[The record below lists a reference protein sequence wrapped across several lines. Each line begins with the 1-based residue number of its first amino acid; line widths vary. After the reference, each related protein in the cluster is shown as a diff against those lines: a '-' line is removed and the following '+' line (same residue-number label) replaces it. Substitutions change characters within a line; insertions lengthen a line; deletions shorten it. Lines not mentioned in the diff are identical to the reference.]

1 MNERLLTKN
10 ELTNLI
16 NSLLVGESE
25 LAGRD
30 VVVEIDDNFYNA
42 YCQNPTPITRNKLYG
57 GLDNLY
63 GLSLPIK
70 YDVLYSPQTRKFLLK
85 KK

>member
-1 MNERLLTKN
+1 MNEKLPTKN

-16 NSLLVGESE
+16 NILLVGESE

-30 VVVEIDDNFYNA
+30 VAVEIDDNFYNA

>member
-1 MNERLLTKN
+1 MDSKPLTKN

-42 YCQNPTPITRNKLYG
+42 YYQNQPE
-57 GLDNLY
+57 
-63 GLSLPIK
+63 SL
-70 YDVLYSPQTRKFLLK
+70 
-85 KK
+85 

>member
-1 MNERLLTKN
+1 MNEKLLTKN

-63 GLSLPIK
+63 GLDLPIK

>member
-1 MNERLLTKN
+1 MDSKPLTKN

-16 NSLLVGESE
+16 NILLVGESE

-63 GLSLPIK
+63 GFSFSIK

>member
-1 MNERLLTKN
+1 MNGKPLTKN
-10 ELTNLI
+10 ELTKLI

-30 VVVEIDDNFYNA
+30 VAVEIDDNFYNE
-42 YCQNPTPITRNKLYG
+42 YCQNPAPITRNKLYG

-63 GLSLPIK
+63 GLSCPIK
-70 YDVLYSPQTRKFLLK
+70 YNVLYSPQTRKFLLQK
-85 KK
+85 K